1 MSDMKRCLE
10 RQEREIK
17 ERRCRRVEEKRM
29 QQEDDEQVAMAVGML
44 DLSRQGR
51 HREFRL
57 TARDRTLTNLD
68 PTLTQQNIFH
78 GCPRP
83 SGFDGRCHK
92 MVNKN
97 EN

>member
-1 MSDMKRCLE
+1 MLAMRRCLE

-17 ERRCRRVEEKRM
+17 ERGRRRAEEKRV
-29 QQEDDEQVAMAVGML
+29 QQEDDEKVVMAVGML
-44 DLSRQGR
+44 DLSRQGC
-51 HREFRL
+51 HRGSQV
-57 TARDRTLTNLD
+57 ARNWTMTNLD
-68 PTLTQQNIFH
+68 PTLIQQNIFH

-83 SGFDGRCHK
+83 YGFDGRCHK